1 MMRGSNDRGNGAT
14 MKLAVSLLPG
24 EVPSDVLPAAAG
36 PDFTLLARFVQKAE
50 AAGLDMV
57 LLADYAPVAGGDASN
72 RQVPFEATTL
82 LAALATVTSRIG
94 LVAAASTVAHQPYNL
109 ARRFASL
116 DVISHGRA
124 GWNAAMVPDPREA
137 ANFSRPE
144 GFSHDDFR
152 RRAQEFIGIVQGLW
166 RGWDADALLFDQR
179 GGRFFDPEKTQLLD
193 HKGEFFS
200 VRGPLNVARSPQDT
214 PVLVVSGLSE
224 PDMDIAARTADVIL
238 LDEGSVERAKADD
251 LKRRALAFGRGPD
264 AIKVLMNVAPG
275 AEMAARPD
283 VIADRLEES
292 FRSKSC
298 EGFNILMPPVPSVL
312 DDFVDLV
319 LPELRRRGL
328 LQSDYPG
335 ATLRSH
341 LGLAGRDEQ

>member
-1 MMRGSNDRGNGAT
+1 MSAR
-14 MKLAVSLLPG
+14 
-24 EVPSDVLPAAAG
+24 
-36 PDFTLLARFVQKAE
+36 PDFSLLARFVQKAE

-57 LLADYAPVAGGDASN
+57 LLADSAPGGGASN

-82 LAALATVTSRIG
+82 LAALATVTNKIG

-124 GWNAAMVPDPREA
+124 GWNATMAQDPREA

-144 GFSHDDFR
+144 GFSRDDFR
-152 RRAQEFIGIVQGLW
+152 RHAEEFIGIVQGLW
-166 RGWDADALLFDQR
+166 RGWDPDALLFDQH
-179 GGRFFDPEKTQLLD
+179 GGRFFDPEKMHLLD

-200 VRGPLNVARSPQDT
+200 VRGPLNVARSPQDA
-214 PVLVVSGLSE
+214 PVLVLSGLSE
-224 PDMDIAARTADVIL
+224 PDMDIGARVADVIL
-238 LDEGSVERAKADD
+238 LDEPSVAGAKADD
-251 LKRRALAFGRGPD
+251 VKRRAVAFGRGPG

-275 AEMAARPD
+275 ADMAARPD

-298 EGFNILMPPVPSVL
+298 DGFNMLMPPVLSVL
-312 DDFVDLV
+312 DDFVDRV

-328 LQSDYPG
+328 VHPDYRN

-341 LGLAGRDEQ
+341 LGLAGEERQ

>member
-1 MMRGSNDRGNGAT
+1 MANGAT
-14 MKLAVSLLPG
+14 MHLAVSLSP
-24 EVPSDVLPAAAG
+24 ETAPSHPTDAG
-36 PDFTLLARFVQKAE
+36 PDFSLLARFVQKAE

-57 LLADYAPVAGGDASN
+57 VLTDSAPAAGGDGPN

-82 LAALATVTSRIG
+82 LAALATVTSKIG

-116 DVISHGRA
+116 DIISHGRA
-124 GWNAAMVPDPREA
+124 GWNATIVPDPREA
-137 ANFSRPE
+137 TNVSRPE

-152 RRAQEFIGIVQGLW
+152 RRAEEFIGIVQGLW
-166 RGWDADALLFDQR
+166 RGWDADALLFDKS
-179 GGRFFDPEKTQLLD
+179 GGRFFDSEKMHLLD

-200 VRGPLNVARSPQDT
+200 VRGPLNVARSPQDI
-214 PVLVVSGLSE
+214 PVLVMSGLSE
-224 PDMDIAARTADVIL
+224 PDRDIATRFADVIL
-238 LDEGSVERAKADD
+238 LDEPAGTRADD
-251 LKRRALAFGRGPD
+251 LKRRALAFGRSPG

-275 AEMAARPD
+275 ADMAAGPD

-298 EGFNILMPPVPSVL
+298 DGFNIVMPPVLSVL
-312 DDFVDLV
+312 DEFVDHV

-328 LQSDYPG
+328 VRLDYPG

-341 LGLAGRDEQ
+341 FGLAGEEG